1 MAKLKNQTQPPAPE
15 VDFEAALTSQQGDDD
30 RKAPMRT
37 LRSGKPIPTSYP
49 IVEGPLKRRSQPKG
63 SKATKKPKVSSSN
76 PQANPPG
83 SPHGE
88 GDHIYN
94 NINNINKGIDSKSNN
109 YCSEVLSK
117 QIDIDIKAKMTLQE
131 LNFLEIY
138 LSGRVTIDKAMIQA
152 GYGHY
157 SQDWR
162 YKLAQKIVIKYE
174 SQAADHRI
182 IFRAMGAGEVAV
194 VEGLLKLARGA
205 KSEMVRLNAWSM
217 IAKCIGLTKEQI
229 EGVGGITIIFEQPDS
244 PGIQPSASLDPGK
257 PEQPQPVTYQAPN
270 RVLQITK

>member
-1 MAKLKNQTQPPAPE
+1 MAKMKIQTQAPE
-15 VDFEAALTSQQGDDD
+15 PEGIDFEAALHPAQDNDLQPDC
-30 RKAPMRT
+30 P
-37 LRSGKPIPTSYP
+37 
-49 IVEGPLKRRSQPKG
+49 VKRGRGRPKG
-63 SKATKKPKVSSSN
+63 SVTKKPN
-76 PQANPPG
+76 ATAAQHGTPDQPQN
-83 SPHGE
+83 SPYI
-88 GDHIYN
+88 D
-94 NINNINKGIDSKSNN
+94 NINKSLDSKSNN
-109 YCSEVLSK
+109 DCSEVLSK

-174 SQAADHRI
+174 SQAADHRK

-194 VEGLLKLARGA
+194 VEGLLTLARKA

-217 IAKCIGLTKEQI
+217 IAKCIGLTKDQI
-229 EGVGGITIIFEQPDS
+229 DSAGGITIIFEGAAPRPPAALALPPQA
-244 PGIQPSASLDPGK
+244 G
-257 PEQPQPVTYQAPN
+257 EQPQPVTYQAPN